1 VGARLVL
8 ESFHGARILGSFA
21 GALPKALQRLGL
33 PEILAYQQ
41 ILVIFSAVGAVYLIL
56 FSLLKEVKP
65 KLRSVESALLSE
77 QELGERKLLMKW
89 SDRPRPDRLLL

>member
-1 VGARLVL
+1 MGARLVL

-56 FSLLKEVKP
+56 FSLLKEVSLSSDQWSPLFYLSRNWEK
-65 KLRSVESALLSE
+65 ESYS
-77 QELGERKLLMKW
+77 
-89 SDRPRPDRLLL
+89 